1 MSYLFIKTNRGSLPA
16 KFRVYGRNYEEAF
29 ENMIQG
35 YNFVLQDFREGLP
48 EERSITLGI
57 CEQESKLSRDTDG
70 NEITTII
77 GKLMALKR

>member
-1 MSYLFIKTNRGSLPA
+1 
-16 KFRVYGRNYEEAF
+16 
-29 ENMIQG
+29 MIQG